1 MKKDEIF
8 DMAYT
13 GRYVLLLM
21 GVFSMYTGFI
31 YNDVFQDQCQSSKV
45 VGNGQKNLIWGN
57 HLY

>member
-1 MKKDEIF
+1 MKKIECHEKDEIF

-31 YNDVFQDQCQSSKV
+31 YNDVFKINV
-45 VGNGQKNLIWGN
+45 NLQKWLGMARKI
-57 HLY
+57 